1 MQGDGFYIAQC
12 GTTWASGV
20 AIRDSRVANNG
31 RMGIS
36 VVAGKNVRADR
47 MTYYNIAF
55 HLVDVEPDWNGTYQ
69 QGATDLVFSGA
80 VSTGWVGRFPSGLV
94 DATAFYVG
102 TPYGAQSGKYAPV
115 VARVIFEG
123 HDVRDGITGIRTQL
137 QTVGGYRLKTITIR
151 NNVGHRTMAG
161 VGSGGGIVSASDTD
175 GLSVTSNQQP
185 VNSGVY
191 AAISYGSTALTV
203 SGNTGSGLAGQ
214 LKP

>member
-1 MQGDGFYIAQC
+1 
-12 GTTWASGV
+12 
-20 AIRDSRVANNG
+20 
-31 RMGIS
+31 
-36 VVAGKNVRADR
+36 
-47 MTYYNIAF
+47 
-55 HLVDVEPDWNGTYQ
+55 
-69 QGATDLVFSGA
+69 
-80 VSTGWVGRFPSGLV
+80 
-94 DATAFYVG
+94 
-102 TPYGAQSGKYAPV
+102 
-115 VARVIFEG
+115 VIFEG